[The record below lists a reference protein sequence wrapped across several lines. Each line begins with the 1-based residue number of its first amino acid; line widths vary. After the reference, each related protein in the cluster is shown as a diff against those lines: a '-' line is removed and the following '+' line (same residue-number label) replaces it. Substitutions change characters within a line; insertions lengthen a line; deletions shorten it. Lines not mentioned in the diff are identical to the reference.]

1 MTNEPTIRSILE
13 KELERKG
20 YSLTSFSNRSG
31 INRGTLS
38 AILNGNPPKPI
49 AIRQLDLITEAMEL
63 PEGYYYPLYVN
74 ECVDSVQPNRRRL
87 KAFLL
92 RCAEI
97 GQTDCIEK
105 VLERIVDD
113 LNNIPMI
120 FDIGEELY
128 EKGLREESRLFYNVV
143 IESEKY
149 QHSERL
155 AISHY
160 RIFRLSL
167 GDDAEA
173 NLIAATRFELYLNR
187 LPEGYQ
193 MEGFMQLTSVYLTLQ
208 KYDQAEIYA
217 DELRRLAK
225 TVYANYER
233 AYKQSRE
240 FYFGAER
247 ELVVYY
253 GQGYLLKGVALQFQ
267 RRYEEMKEYIDGY
280 ADLSWFVGLNDTGKQ
295 EVEKFKLFAELNMYN
310 LKVLLG
316 DKSII
321 PEYIDK
327 VKKHP
332 YEILPTLRVIV
343 EAANIH
349 GFFID
354 ELLGQFDID
363 TELFNQNGNYYNK
376 VVSKD
381 RYLRLSYQLSVYY
394 FRKKDF
400 KEGIEKTLYALNY
413 AIILNNNNY
422 FMKLVPLFERF
433 RPYATNEQLME
444 YGSLIKGVLKDAE
457 MDYGISTCY

>member
-13 KELERKG
+13 QELERKG

-74 ECVDSVQPNRRRL
+74 ECVDSDQPNRRRL

-128 EKGLREESRLFYNVV
+128 EKGLRDESRLFYNVV

-167 GDDAEA
+167 GDDPEA
-173 NLIAATRFELYLNR
+173 NLIAATRFELYLYR
-187 LPEGYQ
+187 LPEDYQ
-193 MEGFMQLTSVYLTLQ
+193 LDGLLHLANAYLTLQ
-208 KYDQAEIYA
+208 KWMQTEIYS
-217 DELRRLAK
+217 DELRNLAK
-225 TVYANYER
+225 MVYKNYER
-233 AYKQSRE
+233 AYHQGKAFQHR
-240 FYFGAER
+240 AER
-247 ELVVYY
+247 NLVVYY
-253 GQGYLLKGVALQFQ
+253 GQGYVLKGIALQFQ
-267 RRYEEMKEYIDGY
+267 RRYEEIPEYIAGY
-280 ADLSWFVGLNDTGKQ
+280 ADLSWFVGLNESGKE
-295 EVEKFKLFAELNMYN
+295 EVEKFKLFAKLNTYN

-316 DKSII
+316 DQSII
-321 PEYIDK
+321 PEYIES
-327 VKKHP
+327 VKEHP
-332 YEILPTLRVIV
+332 PEILPCLRVIV
-343 EAANIH
+343 EASNIH
-349 GFFID
+349 NFFVD
-354 ELLGQFDID
+354 DVLEQFNIS
-363 TELFNQNGNYYNK
+363 TELYDKAGNYYRSEI
-376 VVSKD
+376 SKD
-381 RYLRLSYQLSVYY
+381 RYLRLTYQLSVYY
-394 FRKKDF
+394 LRKKDF
-400 KEGIEKTLYALNY
+400 KEGMSKTLDTLRI
-413 AIILNNNNY
+413 AISLKNHNY
-422 FMKLVPLFERF
+422 FMKVVPLFERYRSF
-433 RPYATNEQLME
+433 ATEGQLKE
-444 YGSLIKGVLKDAE
+444 YETLLEGVIKDA
-457 MDYGISTCY
+457 

>member
-1 MTNEPTIRSILE
+1 MTNEPTIRSVIE
-13 KELERKG
+13 QELERRG
-20 YSLTSFSNRSG
+20 YSLNSFSSRSG

-49 AIRQLDLITEAMEL
+49 AIRQLDLITEALEQ
-63 PEGYYYPLYVN
+63 PEGYYYPLYVD
-74 ECVDSVQPNRRRL
+74 ECVDSDQPNRRRV

-92 RCAEI
+92 RCAEV
-97 GQTDCIEK
+97 GQTECIKK
-105 VLERIVDD
+105 VLDRIVDN
-113 LNNIPMI
+113 LNYIPMI

-193 MEGFMQLTSVYLTLQ
+193 LEGFLQLTSVYFTLQ

-217 DELRRLAK
+217 DELRRLAEI
-225 TVYANYER
+225 VYSNYER
-233 AYKQSRE
+233 AYNQSKE
-240 FYFGAER
+240 FYFRAER
-247 ELVVYY
+247 QLVVYY

-267 RRYEEMKEYIDGY
+267 RRYEEIQEYIDGY
-280 ADLSWFVGLNDTGKQ
+280 ADLSWFVGLDDMGKQ
-295 EVEKFKLFAELNMYN
+295 EVEKFKLYAKLNTYN

-316 DKSII
+316 DQSVI
-321 PEYIDK
+321 PEYIES
-327 VKKHP
+327 VKKYP

-354 ELLGQFDID
+354 EVLVQFDID
-363 TELFNQNGNYYNK
+363 TELFDKMDNYYNK

-413 AIILNNNNY
+413 AIFLNNNNY
-422 FMKLVPLFERF
+422 FMKLVPMFERF
-433 RPYATNEQLME
+433 RPYATEEQLME
-444 YGSLIKGVLKDAE
+444 YESLLKGVLKDVE
-457 MDYGISTCY
+457 MDYGISTRY